1 MAIKKKIHLIHLGD
15 VMGAEVINQFVE
27 SLLVLRAVDFG
38 EFFHCFAKFFVQLG
52 SAGHSVA
59 VSSETPDIKGQTSIK
74 QMYNRIGVIFRTRVV
89 CSV

>member
-1 MAIKKKIHLIHLGD
+1 MAFKKMCLIHLGD

-38 EFFHCFAKFFVQLG
+38 ELFHSFAKFFVQLG

-59 VSSETPDIKGQTSIK
+59 VSSETPDNKEQTSVR
-74 QMYNRIGVIFRTRVV
+74 QMYN
-89 CSV
+89 